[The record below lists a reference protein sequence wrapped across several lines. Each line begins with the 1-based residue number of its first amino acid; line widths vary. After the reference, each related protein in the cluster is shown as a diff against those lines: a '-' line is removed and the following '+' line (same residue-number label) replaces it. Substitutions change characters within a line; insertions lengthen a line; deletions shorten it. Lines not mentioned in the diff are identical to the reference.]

1 MTMKYFKDNL
11 SKNEQVAQNLFI
23 LKKDGRKQVNTEEI
37 IYIQAHINYSTFYT
51 RTQQFTTAFHLGF
64 FEQSLQEQPNFVR
77 ISKSYLINLNFLAD
91 LNWNQRQ
98 KAVQL
103 SNGISLPISR
113 RKAKQLKDT
122 LWDKL
127 NVTN

>member
-1 MTMKYFKDNL
+1 MKYFKDNL

-64 FEQSLQEQPNFVR
+64 FEQSLEEQPNFVR
-77 ISKSYLINLNFLAD
+77 INKSYLINLDFLTD
-91 LNWNQRQ
+91 LNWDKAQ
-98 KAVQL
+98 KEVRL

-113 RKAKQLKDT
+113 RKAKQLKET
-122 LWDKL
+122 LWQKL